1 MSNSS
6 ANKRIARNSI
16 YMTIRMVIVL
26 IVSLY
31 TTRVILDVLGVEDY
45 GLYNVVAGFVYMFTF
60 LNGAMSSASQRF
72 YNVELALNGIS
83 GAKIV
88 FNASLRIHIII
99 GLIIVAVLEPIGLY
113 YIPNVMIIP
122 HGQLNAALII
132 FHFSVAAM
140 FFNIL
145 CTPYTAAVMA
155 HEKMDFYA
163 LVETLNVFL
172 RLGMVLIL
180 PFLPGSK
187 LIWYGFYYFLI
198 SIIILAIYM
207 IYCYL
212 HFSEIR
218 IEGRVPRSMFKDMM
232 SFSGWGIF
240 GAIAYSLRDQGVNLV
255 LNAFFGT
262 IVNAARGIA
271 AQVNGALS
279 GFTSN
284 LVIPSR
290 PQVIQSYSQGD
301 KQRAWTLT
309 FSISK
314 ISFIVFFM
322 MSLPVCF
329 EIRYILK
336 LWLGDDVP
344 EYAGIFIILTLLT
357 NTFGTLVSPVSAIIH
372 ATGKMKFY
380 QILSS
385 ASNLMSV
392 PLAYLFL
399 VIYDN
404 PILVYI
410 ALFITMGTNLLS
422 GLISAHKYAE
432 LSYVEYVKSVFI
444 PCITTIL
451 LSIPLC
457 LPIYFIFPDSIYR
470 FLTLSAYSFIV
481 VAFISYRFTL
491 NDSEKLMIRN
501 ITNKLLHR
509 R

>member
-1 MSNSS
+1 
-6 ANKRIARNSI
+6 
-16 YMTIRMVIVL
+16 
-26 IVSLY
+26 
-31 TTRVILDVLGVEDY
+31 
-45 GLYNVVAGFVYMFTF
+45 
-60 LNGAMSSASQRF
+60 
-72 YNVELALNGIS
+72 
-83 GAKIV
+83 
-88 FNASLRIHIII
+88 
-99 GLIIVAVLEPIGLY
+99 
-113 YIPNVMIIP
+113 
-122 HGQLNAALII
+122 
-132 FHFSVAAM
+132 
-140 FFNIL
+140 
-145 CTPYTAAVMA
+145 
-155 HEKMDFYA
+155 
-163 LVETLNVFL
+163 
-172 RLGMVLIL
+172 
-180 PFLPGSK
+180 
-187 LIWYGFYYFLI
+187 
-198 SIIILAIYM
+198 
-207 IYCYL
+207 
-212 HFSEIR
+212 
-218 IEGRVPRSMFKDMM
+218 
-232 SFSGWGIF
+232 
-240 GAIAYSLRDQGVNLV
+240 
-255 LNAFFGT
+255 
-262 IVNAARGIA
+262 
-271 AQVNGALS
+271 
-279 GFTSN
+279 
-284 LVIPSR
+284 
-290 PQVIQSYSQGD
+290 
-301 KQRAWTLT
+301 
-309 FSISK
+309 
-314 ISFIVFFM
+314 M